1 MQKGPILGVL
11 ALLGAL
17 GAVMWGVS
25 ARTRALGVVTQE
37 TRDMAVPAVAVVT
50 ATRGAPVEEILLPG
64 TIQAFADAPI
74 YARTNGYL
82 KKWYADIGT
91 RVRAGQLLA
100 EIDTPEVDQ
109 QLQQAR
115 ADLNTAQANAR
126 LAQTTAARYRDLIK
140 TDSVSQQD
148 LDNAN
153 GNLEAREAAVE
164 SARANVRRLEQLE
177 AFRRIEAPFAG

>member
-25 ARTRALGVVTQE
+25 TRTRALAVVTQE

-50 ATRGAPVEEILLPG
+50 ATRGAPQEEIVLPG

-82 KKWYADIGT
+82 KRWHVDIGA
-91 RVRAGQLLA
+91 RVQAGAVLGR
-100 EIDTPEVDQ
+100 DRTPEVRPQ
-109 QLQQAR
+109 PVQGR
-115 ADLNTAQANAR
+115 AA
-126 LAQTTAARYRDLIK
+126 LATNPAHT
-140 TDSVSQQD
+140 
-148 LDNAN
+148 
-153 GNLEAREAAVE
+153 
-164 SARANVRRLEQLE
+164 
-177 AFRRIEAPFAG
+177 P

>member
-25 ARTRALGVVTQE
+25 TRTRALAVVTQE

-50 ATRGAPVEEILLPG
+50 PARGAPQEEIVLPG

-82 KKWYADIGT
+82 KRWHVDIGA
-91 RVRAGQLLA
+91 RVQAGQLLA
-100 EIDTPEVDQ
+100 EIDTPELDQ
-109 QLQQAR
+109 QLLQAR
-115 ADLNTAQANAR
+115 ADLSTTQANAR
-126 LAQTTAARYRDLIK
+126 LARPPPSGIAI
-140 TDSVSQQD
+140 
-148 LDNAN
+148 
-153 GNLEAREAAVE
+153 
-164 SARANVRRLEQLE
+164 
-177 AFRRIEAPFAG
+177 